1 MLMNIDFDADI
12 FQLINPMPVKDI
24 KKLQKAKL
32 KKK

>member
-24 KKLQKAKL
+24 KNCRRPS
-32 KKK
+32 